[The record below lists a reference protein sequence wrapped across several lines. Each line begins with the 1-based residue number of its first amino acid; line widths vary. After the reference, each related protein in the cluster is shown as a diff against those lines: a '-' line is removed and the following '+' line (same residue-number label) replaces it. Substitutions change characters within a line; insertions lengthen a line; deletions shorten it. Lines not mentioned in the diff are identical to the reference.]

1 MMLALSLV
9 ESLSL
14 LGGLLLAGGLLWLLL
29 RPLRIDM
36 RITHSHAPSD
46 RENTIQDDQEE

>member
-1 MMLALSLV
+1 MLAFSLV

-14 LGGLLLAGGLLWLLL
+14 LGGLLVLGLLLWLLL

-36 RITHSHAPSD
+36 RITHKNAPSD
-46 RENTIQDDQEE
+46 RGDNIQGDQEE